1 MNPILSLLRGRSP
14 QQSNPSQGTDIN
26 QMVAD
31 VKAGRVDPMA
41 KAKELMQSLSPAQK
55 ARVKAALPML
65 QSLAK
70 RNGETDANINAFLQ
84 EVRGML

>member
-1 MNPILSLLRGRSP
+1 MNPILNLLKG
-14 QQSNPSQGTDIN
+14 QSRPSDNGVA

-31 VKAGRVDPMA
+31 VKAGKVDPMQ
-41 KAKELMQSLSPAQK
+41 KAKELVGRLSPAQK
-55 ARVKAALPML
+55 TRVKMALPML

-70 RNGETDANINAFLQ
+70 RNGETDANINAFLS

>member
-1 MNPILSLLRGRSP
+1 MNPILSLLKGRSQP
-14 QQSNPSQGTDIN
+14 SNPDIS

-31 VKAGRVDPMA
+31 VKAGRVDPMQ
-41 KAKELMQSLSPAQK
+41 KAKELVSRLSPAQK

-65 QSLAK
+65 QSLAR
-70 RNGETDANINAFLQ
+70 RNGETDVNINAFLQ

>member
-14 QQSNPSQGTDIN
+14 QQSNPDIC

-65 QSLAK
+65 QSLAR
-70 RNGETDANINAFLQ
+70 RNGETEVNINAFLS
-84 EVRGML
+84 EIRGYL

>member
-14 QQSNPSQGTDIN
+14 QQSNPDIS

-31 VKAGRVDPMA
+31 VKAGRVDPVA
-41 KAKELMQSLSPAQK
+41 KAKELVSSLSPAQK

-65 QSLAK
+65 QSLAR
-70 RNGETDANINAFLQ
+70 RNGETDVNINAFLS
-84 EVRGML
+84 EIRGYL

>member
-26 QMVAD
+26 QM
-31 VKAGRVDPMA
+31 AGRVDPMA

-65 QSLAK
+65 QSLAR
-70 RNGETDANINAFLQ
+70 RNGETDVNINAFLS
-84 EVRGML
+84 EIRGYL